1 MLEIQVPYRDGD
13 VVSIK
18 LSSGEE
24 MIATL
29 VKESTTEVVVSRPRM
44 LAAGEKGMILA
55 PYMFTVNPDA
65 KYALRL
71 NSVICVCKTEE
82 ATAKSY
88 SSQTSGIVV
97 I

>member
-13 VVSIK
+13 VVSLK

-29 VKESTTEVVVSRPRM
+29 VNETDKTVVVSKPRM
-44 LAAGEKGMILA
+44 LVAGEKGMMLA
-55 PYMFTVNPDA
+55 PYMFTVNPDD
-65 KYALRL
+65 KYTIRL

-82 ATAKSY
+82 TTAKSY
-88 SSQTSGIVV
+88 SSQTSGIAVL
-97 I
+97 

>member
-1 MLEIQVPYRDGD
+1 MFEIQMPYKDGD

-29 VKESTTEVVVSRPRM
+29 VQENTTEVVVSRPRM
-44 LAAGEKGMILA
+44 LAAGDKGMILA

-71 NSVICVCKTEE
+71 NSVICICKTEA

-88 SSQTSGIVV
+88 STQTSGIA
-97 I
+97 II

>member
-1 MLEIQVPYRDGD
+1 MLEIQVPYKDGD

-29 VKESTTEVVVSRPRM
+29 IQETATEVVVSRPRM
-44 LAAGEKGMILA
+44 LVAGDKGMMLA

-65 KYALRL
+65 KYALKTG
-71 NSVICVCKTEE
+71 SIICVCKTEE
-82 ATAKSY
+82 TTAKSY
-88 SSQTSGIVV
+88 SSQTSGIAV

>member
-1 MLEIQVPYRDGD
+1 MLEIQVPYKDGD
-13 VVSIK
+13 VVSVK

-29 VKESTTEVVVSRPRM
+29 VQETATEVVVSRPRM

-71 NSVICVCKTEE
+71 SSVICVCKTEE
-82 ATAKSY
+82 TTARSY
-88 SSQTSGIVV
+88 STQTSGIAV

>member
-1 MLEIQVPYRDGD
+1 MLEIQVPYKDGD

-29 VKESTTEVVVSRPRM
+29 INETDKTVVVSKPRM
-44 LAAGEKGMILA
+44 LVAGEKGMMLA

-65 KYALRL
+65 KYTIRL
-71 NSVICVCKTEE
+71 NSIICVCKTEE
-82 ATAKSY
+82 NTAKSY
-88 SSQTSGIVV
+88 NSQTSGIAVL
-97 I
+97 

>member
-1 MLEIQVPYRDGD
+1 MLLIQVPYKDGD

-29 VKESTTEVVVSRPRM
+29 VQETATEVIVSRPRM
-44 LAAGEKGMILA
+44 LAAGDKGMILA

-65 KYALRL
+65 KYTLRL

-82 ATAKSY
+82 TTAKSY
-88 SSQTSGIVV
+88 GTQTSGIA
-97 I
+97 II